1 MADEE
6 SKPSLISID
15 AVIPVLVIG
24 LVVFAIFGAFI
35 AKGFHWYEG
44 ILNALYSWDW
54 MTIRRNLAIFFT
66 FVNAAL
72 VALAMY
78 SLRRIVEL
86 RKAGLVEEKEIHPVL
101 PRDEVRESWS
111 HIRDL
116 ANSSNPS
123 DWNMAVLRAD
133 ALLDDVLRHM
143 GYEGV
148 SMADRLKIV
157 DPARLKSIDRVWSGH
172 RLRNM
177 IAHDPTEQH
186 TKETIIHALRSYEQ
200 AMKELDMME

>member
-1 MADEE
+1 MADEP
-6 SKPSLISID
+6 KPSLISID
-15 AVIPVLVIG
+15 AFIPVLLIG
-24 LVVFAIFGAFI
+24 LAVFVVFGAFI
-35 AKGFHWYEG
+35 AQGLDWYGG
-44 ILNALYSWDW
+44 ILDRVYSWDW
-54 MTIRRNLAIFFT
+54 PTIRRNLAIIFT

-72 VALAMY
+72 VALAVY
-78 SLRRIVEL
+78 SLRRIAEL
-86 RKAGLVEEKEIHPVL
+86 RKGGPAEEREAHPVL
-101 PRDEVRESWS
+101 PRDEARESWS
-111 HIRDL
+111 HIREL

-143 GYEGV
+143 GYEGI

-157 DPARLKSIDRVWSGH
+157 DPLKLKSIDRVWSGH

-200 AMKELDMME
+200 ALKELDMME